1 MATLKELKTKIASVK
16 NTQKTTRAMKLVS
29 TAKLKRAE
37 EALLS
42 SRVYAKKIE
51 EVMEE
56 ISAKLASI
64 KDSISLRA
72 FADVK
77 TQNKVDIIVVT
88 ADKGLCG
95 GFNIHTIKAALNK
108 LEELKEKKVKVR
120 LKVIGKKA
128 IEYFRFVGIEMFEEY
143 IGLSSSPDY
152 DKAAKIIE
160 ESYNDFVNE
169 EIDNI
174 FVIHNGYVN
183 KLTQEV
189 HVKELLPIEVNS
201 TKENTNEFLEVEP
214 KDDYEAILE
223 SLVKKYLE
231 YTMYYTLLDSL
242 AGEHSARMQAM
253 DAATNNAQEMVR
265 QLTLQ
270 FNKVRQE
277 NVTREL
283 IEIVTAIE
291 AMKKK

>member
-1 MATLKELKTKIASVK
+1 MATLKELKSKINSVK

-37 EALLS
+37 EALLM
-42 SRVYAKKIE
+42 SREYARKID
-51 EVMEE
+51 EVIKE

-64 KDSISLRA
+64 KDSINLRA
-72 FADVK
+72 FAHIENP
-77 TQNKVDIIVVT
+77 QKVDLIVVT

-95 GFNIHTIKAALNK
+95 GFNIQTIKATLAK
-108 LEELKEKKVKVR
+108 IEELKEKKVKIR

-128 IEYFRFVGIEMFEEY
+128 IEYFKFVGIEMYDEI
-143 IGLSSSPDY
+143 IGLSSVPNY
-152 DKAAKIIE
+152 EKAAEVIE
-160 ESYNDFVNE
+160 KSYEDFVNE

-174 FVIHNGYVN
+174 ILIYNGYVN
-183 KLTQEV
+183 KLTQKV
-189 HVKELLPIEVNS
+189 HVNELLPIEVD
-201 TKENTNEFLEVEP
+201 TEPKDEFLEVEP
-214 KDDYEAILE
+214 SDDYELILE
-223 SLVKKYLE
+223 SLVKKYLD

-253 DAATNNAQEMVR
+253 DAATNNAQEMVK
-265 QLTLQ
+265 QLTLEY
-270 FNKVRQE
+270 NKVRQE

>member
-1 MATLKELKTKIASVK
+1 MATLKELKNKINSVK

-37 EALLS
+37 EALLM
-42 SRVYAKKIE
+42 SREYARKID
-51 EVMEE
+51 EVMKE
-56 ISAKLASI
+56 ISAKLSSI
-64 KDSISLRA
+64 KDTITLRA
-72 FADVK
+72 FAHIPNH
-77 TQNKVDIIVVT
+77 QKVDLIVVT

-95 GFNIHTIKAALNK
+95 GFNINTIKATLK
-108 LEELKEKKVKVR
+108 KIEELKEKKVKVR

-128 IEYFRFVGIEMFEEY
+128 IEYFRFVGIEMFEE
-143 IGLSSSPDY
+143 IEGLSSAPNY
-152 DKAAKIIE
+152 ERAAEVIE
-160 ESYNDFVNE
+160 KSYTDFVNG

-174 FVIHNGYVN
+174 IVIYNGYVN
-183 KLTQEV
+183 KLTQKV
-189 HVKELLPIEVNS
+189 HVNELLPIDVVEENS
-201 TKENTNEFLEVEP
+201 HDFLEVEP
-214 KDDYEAILE
+214 TDDYETILE

-253 DAATNNAQEMVR
+253 DAATNNAQEMVK

-277 NVTREL
+277 SVTREL
-283 IEIVTAIE
+283 IEIVTAME
-291 AMKKK
+291 AMKKS

>member
-1 MATLKELKTKIASVK
+1 MATLKELKSKISSVK

-37 EALLS
+37 ESLLM
-42 SRVYAKKIE
+42 SREYAKKID
-51 EVMEE
+51 EVIKE
-56 ISAKLASI
+56 ISSKLASI
-64 KDSISLRA
+64 KDSINLRA
-72 FADVK
+72 FAHIEK
-77 TQNKVDIIVVT
+77 HEKVDLIVVT

-95 GFNIHTIKAALNK
+95 GFNIQTIKATLAK
-108 LEELKEKKVKVR
+108 IEELKETKVKIR

-128 IEYFRFVGIEMFEEY
+128 VEYFKFVGIEMYDEI
-143 IGLSSSPDY
+143 IGLSSAPNY
-152 DKAAKIIE
+152 EKAAEIIE
-160 ESYNDFVNE
+160 KSYEDFVNE

-174 FVIHNGYVN
+174 ILIYNGYVN
-183 KLTQEV
+183 KLTQKV
-189 HVKELLPIEVNS
+189 HVKELLPVEVD
-201 TKENTNEFLEVEP
+201 TEPKDEFLEVEP
-214 KDDYEAILE
+214 SDDYEMILE

-253 DAATNNAQEMVR
+253 DAATNNAQEMVK
-265 QLTLQ
+265 QLTLEY
-270 FNKVRQE
+270 NKVRQE

>member
-1 MATLKELKTKIASVK
+1 MATLKELKAKINSVK

-37 EALLS
+37 EALLM
-42 SRVYAKKIE
+42 SREYARKID
-51 EVMEE
+51 EVIKE

-72 FADVK
+72 FAEINEVK
-77 TQNKVDIIVVT
+77 KVDLIVVT

-95 GFNIHTIKAALNK
+95 GFNIQTIKATLGK
-108 LEELKEKKVKVR
+108 IDELKSKNIKIR
-120 LKVIGKKA
+120 LRVIGKKA
-128 IEYFRFVGIEMFEEY
+128 IEYFRFVGIEMYEE
-143 IGLSSSPDY
+143 IEGLSSAPNY
-152 DKAAKIIE
+152 EKAAEVIE
-160 ESYNDFVNE
+160 KSYEDFVNE

-174 FVIHNGYVN
+174 ILIYNGYVN
-183 KLTQEV
+183 KLTQRV
-189 HVKELLPIEVNS
+189 HIKELLPVEVEGEP
-201 TKENTNEFLEVEP
+201 KEEFLEVEP
-214 KDDYEAILE
+214 TDDYEMILE

-253 DAATNNAQEMVR
+253 DAATNNAQEMVK
-265 QLTLQ
+265 QLTLEY
-270 FNKVRQE
+270 NKVRQE

>member
-1 MATLKELKTKIASVK
+1 MATLKELKSKINSVK

-37 EALLS
+37 EALLM
-42 SRVYAKKIE
+42 SREYARKID
-51 EVMEE
+51 EVIKE

-64 KDSISLRA
+64 KDSINLRA
-72 FADVK
+72 FAHIENP
-77 TQNKVDIIVVT
+77 QKVDLIVVT

-95 GFNIHTIKAALNK
+95 GFNIQTIKATLAK
-108 LEELKEKKVKVR
+108 IEELKEKKVKIR

-128 IEYFRFVGIEMFEEY
+128 IEYFRFVGIEMYDEI
-143 IGLSSSPDY
+143 IGLSSAPNY
-152 DKAAKIIE
+152 EKAAEVIE
-160 ESYNDFVNE
+160 KSYEDFVNE

-174 FVIHNGYVN
+174 ILIYNGYVN
-183 KLTQEV
+183 KLTQKV
-189 HVKELLPIEVNS
+189 HVNELLPVEVD
-201 TKENTNEFLEVEP
+201 TEPKDEFLEVEP
-214 KDDYEAILE
+214 SDDYELILE

-253 DAATNNAQEMVR
+253 DAATNNAQEMVK
-265 QLTLQ
+265 QLTLEY
-270 FNKVRQE
+270 NKVRQE

>member
-1 MATLKELKTKIASVK
+1 MATLKELKTKINSVK

-37 EALLS
+37 EALLL
-42 SRVYAKKIE
+42 SREYARKIE
-51 EVMEE
+51 EVTSE
-56 ISAKLASI
+56 ISMKLSSVKETI
-64 KDSISLRA
+64 NIRA
-72 FADVK
+72 FADISEIK
-77 TQNKVDIIVVT
+77 KVDLIVVT

-95 GFNIHTIKAALNK
+95 GFNHQTIKATLK
-108 LEELKEKKVKVR
+108 TIDELKAKNIKIR

-128 IEYFRFVGIEMFEEY
+128 IEYFKFVGIEMYEAIE
-143 IGLSSSPDY
+143 GLSSAPNY
-152 DKAAKIIE
+152 EKAAEVINK
-160 ESYNDFVNE
+160 SYEDFVNE

-174 FVIHNGYVN
+174 ILIYNGYVN
-183 KLTQEV
+183 KLTQKI
-189 HVKELLPIEVNS
+189 HVKELLPIEVKTETNQ
-201 TKENTNEFLEVEP
+201 NEFLEVEP
-214 KDDYEAILE
+214 TDDYETVLE
-223 SLVKKYLE
+223 SLVKKYIE
-231 YTMYYTLLDSL
+231 YIMYYTLLDSL

-253 DAATNNAQEMVR
+253 DAATNNAKEMVN

-277 NVTREL
+277 SVTREL

>member
-37 EALLS
+37 EALLA
-42 SRVYAKKIE
+42 SREYARKIDEVMQEIAKKL
-51 EVMEE
+51 
-56 ISAKLASI
+56 SSI

-72 FADVK
+72 FSDISELK
-77 TQNKVDIIVVT
+77 KVDIIVIT

-95 GFNIHTIKAALNK
+95 GFNIHTIKKTLAK
-108 LEELKEKKVKVR
+108 IEELKDKKVKIR

-128 IEYFRFVGIEMFEEY
+128 IEYFRFVGIEMNEEI
-143 IGLSSSPDY
+143 IGLS
-152 DKAAKIIE
+152 AAPEYSRAAEIIE
-160 ESYNDFVNE
+160 KSYADFVNE

-174 FVIHNGYVN
+174 YLIHNGYVN

-189 HVKELLPIEVNS
+189 HSKELLPIEVEAN
-201 TKENTNEFLEVEP
+201 ENNEFLEVEP
-214 KDDYEAILE
+214 TDDYEMILE

-231 YTMYYTLLDSL
+231 YTIYYSLLDSL

-253 DAATNNAQEMVR
+253 DAATNNAQDMVR
-265 QLTLQ
+265 QLTLE

-283 IEIVTAIE
+283 IEIVTAME

>member
-1 MATLKELKTKIASVK
+1 MATLKELKNKITSVK

-37 EALLS
+37 EALLM
-42 SRVYAKKIE
+42 SREYAKKID
-51 EVMEE
+51 EVMKE
-56 ISAKLASI
+56 ISAKLTSI
-64 KDSISLRA
+64 KDTITLRA
-72 FADVK
+72 FAHIPEH
-77 TQNKVDIIVVT
+77 QKVDLIVVT

-95 GFNIHTIKAALNK
+95 GFNINTIKATLAK
-108 LEELKEKKVKVR
+108 IEELKDKKVKVR

-128 IEYFRFVGIEMFEEY
+128 IEYFKFAGIEMFEQIE
-143 IGLSSSPDY
+143 GLSSAPNY
-152 DKAAKIIE
+152 EKAAEIIE
-160 ESYNDFVNE
+160 KSYSDFVNG

-174 FVIHNGYVN
+174 ILIYNGYVN

-189 HVKELLPIEVNS
+189 HVSELLPIDVVE
-201 TKENTNEFLEVEP
+201 ENTQEYLEVEP
-214 KDDYEAILE
+214 ADDYEAILE

-253 DAATNNAQEMVR
+253 DAATNNAQEMVK

-283 IEIVTAIE
+283 IEIVTAME
-291 AMKKK
+291 AMKKS